1 MFLTWAQSQR
11 RCSEDSVSPHLGQSS
26 ESPQPK
32 PLYWY
37 SFNKYHIH
45 KIFHEKVIRNG
56 GFLTLIHI
64 QKQLQEKSM
73 VTLIIIE
80 NESVS

>member
-1 MFLTWAQSQR
+1 MLNCLVETN
-11 RCSEDSVSPHLGQSS
+11 SEGLNIQ
-26 ESPQPK
+26 PQPK

-45 KIFHEKVIRNG
+45 KIYYEKVIRNG